1 MIWLDALLAA
11 VLVALGDQISKAVVL
26 ARPAAPAGDGRRPFV
41 SIHCVLN
48 ARGALA
54 PFLGVPALLALWAVA
69 VLMAAMVLIYGDR
82 THDVLMPVGIGLVV
96 GGAAGNVL
104 DRLRRGA
111 IVDFIAVG
119 PWPVFNLA
127 DAAIVVGLGLLLLS
141 LG

>member
-1 MIWLDALLAA
+1 MIWLEAMLVA
-11 VLVALGDQISKAVVL
+11 VLAMAADQISKAAVL
-26 ARPAAPAGDGRRPFV
+26 ARRPAVAADVPRPFV

-48 ARGALA
+48 ARGTMA
-54 PFLGVPALLALWAVA
+54 PFLGVPALLALWVAAV
-69 VLMAAMVLIYGDR
+69 VMAAAVLIYGANS
-82 THDVLMPVGIGLVV
+82 HDVLMPVGIGLVI

-127 DAAIVVGLGLLLLS
+127 DAAIVVGVGLVLLS
-141 LG
+141 LR